1 MEQFGDNWD
10 VQMHQIFNL
19 DGTRYRDWC
28 LSPSCSLPEYRSRE
42 RLLPYNVNMTDKMY
56 VSGAY
61 WVAKKEFMQQFPLDE
76 SLGMG
81 DGEDIEWSERMRGSA
96 RYVMNPDSAVMCMK
110 AKWVVFKE
118 IAPDLLGY
126 VKERDEN

>member
-1 MEQFGDNWD
+1 
-10 VQMHQIFNL
+10 
-19 DGTRYRDWC
+19 
-28 LSPSCSLPEYRSRE
+28 
-42 RLLPYNVNMTDKMY
+42 
-56 VSGAY
+56 
-61 WVAKKEFMQQFPLDE
+61 MQQFPLDE